1 MALKTRYLQE
11 LSDIFVHD
19 LKRSQ
24 YYRKLPERQR
34 HHLDDQIAEEK
45 SEGHYPLLPGAAEE
59 RSKGFPQ
66 R

>member
-19 LKRSQ
+19 LKMSQ
-24 YYRKLPERQR
+24 YYRKLPARQR
-34 HHLDDQIAEEK
+34 QQLDDQLAGEE
-45 SEGHYPLLPGAAEE
+45 SGGTIRCSRAA
-59 RSKGFPQ
+59 RKRHSRGFPQ